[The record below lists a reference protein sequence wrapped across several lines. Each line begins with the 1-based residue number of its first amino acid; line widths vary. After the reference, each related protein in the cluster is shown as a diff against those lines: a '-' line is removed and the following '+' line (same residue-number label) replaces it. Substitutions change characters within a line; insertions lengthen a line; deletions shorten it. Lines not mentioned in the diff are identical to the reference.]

1 MVRPACKCQLQASGT
16 RQITDHA
23 SVHKRH
29 SAHDPRTADERRV
42 PRRQPFSLTRE
53 QSVSPVQKGRRC
65 TYSNFDWLGYFPGGL
80 NYETHGRQ
88 GREGP
93 RSNGLAVNSYTREI
107 GKRNPQRGS
116 LVPT

>member
-42 PRRQPFSLTRE
+42 PRRQPSSLTRE
-53 QSVSPVQKGRRC
+53 QSVVSSASLRTQILIGWVISR
-65 TYSNFDWLGYFPGGL
+65 GG
-80 NYETHGRQ
+80 
-88 GREGP
+88 
-93 RSNGLAVNSYTREI
+93 
-107 GKRNPQRGS
+107 
-116 LVPT
+116 

>member
-53 QSVSPVQKGRRC
+53 QSVFPVQKV
-65 TYSNFDWLGYFPGGL
+65 YVHKF
-80 NYETHGRQ
+80 
-88 GREGP
+88 
-93 RSNGLAVNSYTREI
+93 
-107 GKRNPQRGS
+107 
-116 LVPT
+116 

>member
-42 PRRQPFSLTRE
+42 PRRQPFSLPGAV
-53 QSVSPVQKGRRC
+53 SVSSAEGVRTQILIGWVISR
-65 TYSNFDWLGYFPGGL
+65 GG
-80 NYETHGRQ
+80 
-88 GREGP
+88 
-93 RSNGLAVNSYTREI
+93 
-107 GKRNPQRGS
+107 
-116 LVPT
+116 

>member
-53 QSVSPVQKGRRC
+53 QKVYVQILIGL
-65 TYSNFDWLGYFPGGL
+65 LGLFPGGAEL
-80 NYETHGRQ
+80 
-88 GREGP
+88 
-93 RSNGLAVNSYTREI
+93 
-107 GKRNPQRGS
+107 
-116 LVPT
+116 

>member
-53 QSVSPVQKGRRC
+53 QSVSPVQKGKGVR
-65 TYSNFDWLGYFPGGL
+65 TNFRKF
-80 NYETHGRQ
+80 
-88 GREGP
+88 
-93 RSNGLAVNSYTREI
+93 
-107 GKRNPQRGS
+107 
-116 LVPT
+116 